1 MCGLDK
7 NKLFTQNTIKTTKE
21 RVIAVVGGLFQGN
34 IYALRIM
41 ILVLRSND
49 SIDYI

>member
-34 IYALRIM
+34 MTTDLR
-41 ILVLRSND
+41 VRSTNND
-49 SIDYI
+49 IGIKIE